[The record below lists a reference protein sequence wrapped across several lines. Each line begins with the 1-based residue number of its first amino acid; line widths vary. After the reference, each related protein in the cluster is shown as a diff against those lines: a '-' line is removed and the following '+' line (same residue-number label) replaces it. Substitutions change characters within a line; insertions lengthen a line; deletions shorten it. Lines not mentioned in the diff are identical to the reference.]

1 MKVTNNPMAQTALN
15 GQATKV
21 ASDKTADVSAAKTD
35 NGNSSPV
42 KAFANK
48 ADNFFDINNKLS
60 SASDVDMEKVNQV
73 RELIAEGNLSLDLD
87 VLSDAILEMHRR

>member
-1 MKVTNNPMAQTALN
+1 MAQAGLN
-15 GQATKV
+15 SQTTKV
-21 ASDKTADVSAAKTD
+21 AGDKAAAVSAVK
-35 NGNSSPV
+35 NSGETSASV
-42 KAFANK
+42 KAFAEK

-73 RELIAEGNLSLDLD
+73 RELIAQGNLSLDLD